1 MPSIKY
7 HRKAENPDFSR
18 YGERWVEKLKSSSSM
33 SKFYCITD
41 LIFFMMKEAER
52 LMKGFVHEEYLFI
65 VNDDLVLITVNEM
78 ITWMK

>member
-1 MPSIKY
+1 
-7 HRKAENPDFSR
+7 
-18 YGERWVEKLKSSSSM
+18 M

-41 LIFFMMKEAER
+41 LIWFMMKEAER